1 MYKITGIYNRDKL
14 RTPRTDGRYPL
25 RIGRCVSDKTILFAT
40 VGSPLVL
47 QYELDECGNDYH
59 GYYLR
64 CSRLYRK
71 SQIDAFTYELETRN
85 TIYVLRKVD

>member
-47 QYELDECGNDYH
+47 LTCF
-59 GYYLR
+59 
-64 CSRLYRK
+64 
-71 SQIDAFTYELETRN
+71 FTYN
-85 TIYVLRKVD
+85 KYAKNPANV